1 MTIDVIDLRDFYS
14 QRLGIVARQLINR
27 GIRARWPDAAGQR
40 VLGLGYPTPYL
51 GLFREDSER
60 CIAFMPAAQ
69 GVLKW
74 PTARPALA
82 TLIDEFSM
90 PLPDAAVD
98 RILLVHALE
107 MSDDPE
113 RLLREVWRVLAPS
126 GRLIAVI
133 PNRRGVWT
141 RTDNTPFGHGRPY
154 SRAQI
159 TQLLRQTWFTPASWG
174 EALFLPPVGNSWF
187 LRSAMAWERVGAA
200 LSLPFAGVHIVE
212 ATKQVYR
219 AIPAGRERTRLIPS
233 LEPVLV
239 PSSTATRDKLR
250 RIVGWA
256 KARLRRAH
264 HFVRYFRW
272 KSWWARLR
280 FAHPTKTSYLLIP
293 RIEIFAGGGR
303 RGHALGTRAMRPAAP
318 ARETLAATAP
328 FKSAG
333 RAIHLRLRAGDEGGQ
348 AIDAAGI
355 GNHRLRLGL
364 RLILRLRTMLAFA
377 MVFARLLVAVGLAVA
392 ALLARIVVANEGLR
406 LLRDEARLLA
416 EMREAL
422 ALVVAVFRRR
432 LHFGVDARLR
442 LVLPELLLRGC
453 DQAEIMF
460 GVLVVVL
467 GRDRIAGRARV
478 TRQLNVF
485 FGDVR
490 GGAADLDIGPV
501 RFEHPGHRVLTA
513 PVIVVVVAI
522 IVVLLF
528 RLRIRLL
535 F

>member
-14 QRLGIVARQLINR
+14 RRLGIVARQLINR
-27 GIRARWPDAAGQR
+27 GIRARWPDADGQR

-159 TQLLRQTWFTPASWG
+159 TQLLRQTWFTPTAWG
-174 EALFLPPVGNSWF
+174 EALFLPPVGKGWF

-219 AIPAGRERTRLIPS
+219 AIPAHRERTRLIPS
-233 LEPVLV
+233 LQPVLV
-239 PSSTATRDKLR
+239 PSSTATG
-250 RIVGWA
+250 I
-256 KARLRRAH
+256 RRARNGSSKR
-264 HFVRYFRW
+264 VRCAVPA
-272 KSWWARLR
+272 SARSRRDTPR
-280 FAHPTKTSYLLIP
+280 FA
-293 RIEIFAGGGR
+293 
-303 RGHALGTRAMRPAAP
+303 
-318 ARETLAATAP
+318 
-328 FKSAG
+328 
-333 RAIHLRLRAGDEGGQ
+333 AI
-348 AIDAAGI
+348 
-355 GNHRLRLGL
+355 
-364 RLILRLRTMLAFA
+364 
-377 MVFARLLVAVGLAVA
+377 
-392 ALLARIVVANEGLR
+392 
-406 LLRDEARLLA
+406 
-416 EMREAL
+416 EAL
-422 ALVVAVFRRR
+422 PT
-432 LHFGVDARLR
+432 HSPD
-442 LVLPELLLRGC
+442 
-453 DQAEIMF
+453 
-460 GVLVVVL
+460 
-467 GRDRIAGRARV
+467 
-478 TRQLNVF
+478 
-485 FGDVR
+485 
-490 GGAADLDIGPV
+490 
-501 RFEHPGHRVLTA
+501 
-513 PVIVVVVAI
+513 
-522 IVVLLF
+522 
-528 RLRIRLL
+528 
-535 F
+535 